1 METLMNKYLLNPTG
15 HALVLGASGEIGSEI
30 ARSLAANGV
39 KKLTL
44 HYGRDKKRPVVEA
57 LAAELKTM
65 GVATHIIQFTE
76 RTDDTEDRFRSQLDE
91 AVAALGEEINIYAD
105 SIGIS
110 PNTPLNEQT
119 IKSRVGVDGEHIPG
133 WYEVVNINVFGAFLS
148 ARAMLN
154 RMKEKGTR
162 GSLVLITSTNGHN
175 SWAPYSMPYDFSKAM
190 APIIQGFAFDFA
202 SADIRVNG
210 VAPGWVDTDMNKTL
224 PPGEREVETKKIW
237 MGRWADPAEIA
248 NVVTFISG
256 PGASF
261 ITGQNIIV
269 DGGYR

>member
-1 METLMNKYLLNPTG
+1 MNKYLLQPTG

-39 KKLTL
+39 KRLTL

-57 LAAELKTM
+57 LARELEANGAKTY
-65 GVATHIIQFTE
+65 IIQVQE
-76 RTDDTEDRFRSQLDE
+76 RTDETAEQFRSLLEQ
-91 AVAALGEEINIYAD
+91 AVDVLGEEINIYAD

-119 IKSRVGVDGEHIPG
+119 LKTRVDEHGERIPG
-133 WYEVVNINVFGAFLS
+133 WNEVFAVNVAGAFIS
-148 ARAMLN
+148 ARAMIN
-154 RMKEKGTR
+154 RMVEKGIR
-162 GSLVLITSTNGHN
+162 GSLVLITSTNGIN
-175 SWAPYSMPYDFSKAM
+175 SWAPYSMHYDFSKAM
-190 APIIQGFAFDFA
+190 EPIIKGFSMDYA
-202 SADIRVNG
+202 SRGIRVNG
-210 VAPGWVDTDMNKTL
+210 VAPGWVDTEMNATL
-224 PPGEREVETKKIW
+224 PPGERENEEAKIW
-237 MGRWADPAEIA
+237 LGRFADPAEVA
-248 NVVTFISG
+248 NVVAFVSG